1 MAHEL
6 DRFNGTRRH
15 TMFSVR
21 QTPWHREGVVLAEAP
36 TLDEAMVL
44 SGTNFEVGTR
54 PVYLQEADG
63 SFSKSVT
70 GQAIVRLDR
79 AETIGEAVF
88 KLVGDD
94 YRPLQNRD
102 AFGVLE
108 PLLDKGVAKLETGG
122 TLRGGRDVW
131 MLVRF
136 DVKDPVVQEVFANEV
151 VPYGLITNNHS
162 GQAKARVKKTP
173 IRVVCANTL
182 GMAFNDGWEDI
193 AVSHRGDAKVRMV
206 EAAEKMFGAIIE
218 RYRIIAEQYK
228 ALKARILTV
237 EEFTRTVLD
246 TAAPLP
252 EKLDTL
258 RTEHLTIRG
267 YDARME
273 ARTQQRNAIT
283 RAWTNGRGHVGDHS
297 AWEAYNGAVEVIDH
311 NAELFRTRGSRVA
324 AILSGRLVQ
333 AKDRVLD
340 AVATLC
346 IKR

>member
-6 DRFNGTRRH
+6 DRTNGRGS
-15 TMFSVR
+15 MFSVK
-21 QTPWHREGVVLAEAP
+21 QTPWHQEGVILNEAP

-54 PVYLQEADG
+54 PVYLAEADG
-63 SFSKSVT
+63 SFSKSTT

-79 AETIGEAVF
+79 SETLGEAVF

-94 YRPLQNRD
+94 YVPLQNRD

-108 PLLDKGVAKLETGG
+108 PLLDQGVAKLETGG
-122 TLRGGRDVW
+122 SLRGGRDVW

-151 VPYGLITNNHS
+151 VPFGLITNNHS
-162 GQAKARVKKTP
+162 GQAKARIKKTP

-193 AVSHRGDAKVRMV
+193 AVSHRGNAKVRLV
-206 EAAEKMFGAIIE
+206 DAAENMFGGIVE
-218 RYRIIAEQYK
+218 RYRRIAEQYK
-228 ALKARILTV
+228 AMKQTYLTV

-246 TAAPLP
+246 VAAPLP
-252 EKLDTL
+252 GKLDTL
-258 RTEHLTIRG
+258 NTEHLSIRG
-267 YDARME
+267 YDARYE
-273 ARTQQRNAIT
+273 ARTAQRDAIT
-283 RAWTNGRGHVGDHS
+283 TAWTNGRGHTGNHS

-311 NAELFRTRGSRVA
+311 DTELFRTRGSRVA

-333 AKDRVLD
+333 AKDRVLN

-346 IKR
+346 EIKR